1 MEFLV
6 GWGGDSKLVSL
17 DRCRESESWIWP
29 FDRKDW
35 VTAGFVWL
43 ISQTTYFL
51 TTQPNVGLLD
61 SGEFLTASVHV
72 GVPHPTGYPLWTIFS
87 HLFTLFPIGNGAWEV
102 NLFSGFCSA
111 IAVGLVALILCNS
124 MRWSGIAD
132 RLAQILAVGWSLA
145 LAFSVSMWSQAVIAE
160 VYGTHVLCVMLLLWV
175 IYRWV
180 RDPAWTMGLAWA
192 VFFFALGMTNHH
204 LTITLSSL
212 PVLVLLLRRRDFL
225 AEGLLYLSGTAALV
239 YLGFGYLSQE
249 PASWH
254 ASIRFL
260 LCVFS
265 GFAFWFFWKRRFQHW
280 KVGVAILGAVILG
293 LSPYLYMPLASGT
306 NPPMN
311 WGFTSTKEGFFY
323 SFNRSQYDGKLSDQL
338 LKTVGRAM
346 GAAPAEMVNPRAPST
361 NAPTPNSFREDFL
374 KFAQLYWRKIVA
386 NFSPLGI
393 LALVATVAALG
404 SVPRAVRVWLGICGF
419 GLLLSGFLQPAFAEV
434 GADEATWLLQM
445 PYLGYSHAFF
455 VLLAGFGSGWTVQRC
470 IKKEMLGWSA
480 AFLLGAGLAG
490 FSFRQNLNFCSQREH
505 WFGWMYGRD
514 MLADL
519 PKNSF
524 VFGGTDPGRFVP
536 TYMVLSESFEP
547 KKFKRDPK
555 FDRRDLYVI
564 TQNALADA
572 FYNQYIRNH
581 YSTERPEAKSWIE
594 RWLGRDKQY
603 PKAPLVLPRQ
613 EDIMAIYQS
622 AIETRQKNAAAPDPN
637 ADPTVLNSL
646 VGEWIWQR
654 NKDQRHFF
662 VEESFPM
669 EWSYPNAVPHGL
681 CYEIKKNPTTVLS
694 AEIVQGDMQY
704 WRDYIDH
711 LKRNPRFAEDID
723 AQRSFSKLRNTGG
736 NIYKWRKMPEA
747 AEQAYRQA
755 LELWPGNSETLNNFS
770 DLLMQQNR
778 AEELRDILAKA
789 SKADPNNGLLS
800 ALLISSERRI
810 SLKAEIH
817 ALESQR
823 VENPK
828 DAKLLQQL
836 LGKYAEQGN
845 RDKADRLVAEA
856 FKVFPTNADVLRD
869 TVNYFAVQSRV
880 PEAIEYGRR
889 LEKILPDDA
898 ELKLGMAKF
907 FMVSGKRPE
916 FYQYL
921 KEAIRLGGLPMRE
934 KVGSEPMFQQIQGE
948 PDFQKLIQPAH

>member
-1 MEFLV
+1 MNV
-6 GWGGDSKLVSL
+6 DQSL
-17 DRCRESESWIWP
+17 ASPRRWSWP
-29 FDRKDW
+29 FDRIDW
-35 VTAGFVWL
+35 VAAGLVWL
-43 ISQTTYFL
+43 ISQVTYFF

-102 NLFSGFCSA
+102 NLFSGFCTA
-111 IAVGLVALILCNS
+111 IAAGLVSLILCSS
-124 MRWSGIAD
+124 MRWSGVGD
-132 RLAQILAVGWSLA
+132 RLAQILAVGWSVA

-180 RDPAWTMGLAWA
+180 RDPSWTMGLAWA

-212 PVLVLLLRRRDFL
+212 PVLVMLLRRRDFL

-254 ASIRFL
+254 ASVRFL

-265 GFAFWFFWKRRFQHW
+265 GFVFWFLWKRQFQNW
-280 KVGVAILGAVILG
+280 RVGVAILGAVFLG
-293 LSPYLYMPLASGT
+293 LSPYIYMPLASAT

-311 WGFTSTKEGFFY
+311 WGFASTKEGFFY

-338 LKTVGRAM
+338 LKTIGRAM
-346 GAAPAEMVNPRAPST
+346 GSAPVEMVNPPGPNP
-361 NAPTPNSFREDFL
+361 NAPAPNSFRENFL

-386 NFSPLGI
+386 NFSPFGI
-393 LALVATVAALG
+393 LALVGTVAALG
-404 SVPRAVRVWLGICGF
+404 SVSKAVRDWLGICAF

-445 PYLGYSHAFF
+445 PYLGYSYAFF
-455 VLLAGFGSGWTVQRC
+455 VLLAGFGSGWAIQRFSQ
-470 IKKEMLGWSA
+470 KEKLGWA
-480 AFLLGAGLAG
+480 VALLFGAGLAG

-514 MLADL
+514 MLSDL
-519 PKNSF
+519 PKDSF

-536 TYMVLSESFEP
+536 TYMILSESFEP
-547 KKFKRDPK
+547 KKFKRDQS
-555 FDRRDLYVI
+555 FDRRDLYII

-581 YSTERPEAKSWIE
+581 YSTERPSARGWVDK
-594 RWLGRDKQY
+594 WLGRDKHF
-603 PKAPLVLPRQ
+603 PVAPLVLPRQ
-613 EDIMAIYQS
+613 EDIMAIYQG
-622 AIETRQKNAAAPDPN
+622 AIERRQKDAAAPDPN
-637 ADPTVLNSL
+637 SDPTVLNSM

-654 NKDQRHFF
+654 NKDQRAFF

-681 CYEIKKNPTTVLS
+681 CYEIKKDPVAKLTPEMVK
-694 AEIVQGDMQY
+694 VDMQY
-704 WRDYIDH
+704 WREYIDH
-711 LKRNPRFAEDID
+711 LMKTPGFEDDID

-755 LELWPGNSETLNNFS
+755 LELWPGNTETLNNFT
-770 DLLMQQNR
+770 DLLMSQGR
-778 AEELRDILAKA
+778 AADLRDLLAKA
-789 SKADPNNGLLS
+789 AKADPNNGMLTMLLS
-800 ALLISSERRI
+800 NCEHRIQLRSEI
-810 SLKAEIH
+810 
-817 ALESQR
+817 
-823 VENPK
+823 
-828 DAKLLQQL
+828 AKLEDQRATNSKDVALYQQL
-836 LGKYAEQGN
+836 LAKVSEEGD
-845 RDKADRLVAEA
+845 RPRADSLIREGTSL
-856 FKVFPTNADVLRD
+856 FPTNVDVMRD
-869 TVNYFAVQSRV
+869 AVNYFAMQNRV
-880 PEAIEYGRR
+880 PQALEYGRKLER
-889 LEKILPDDA
+889 LAPEDA
-898 ELKLGMAKF
+898 EVKLGLAKF
-907 FMVSGKRPE
+907 SLVMGKRVE
-916 FYQYL
+916 FYQLL
-921 KEAIRLGGLPMRE
+921 KDAIRLGGLPMRE
-934 KVGSEPMFQQIQGE
+934 KAANEPLFQQIISE
-948 PDFQKLIQPAH
+948 PDFQSALRPPNHK

>member
-1 MEFLV
+1 MNV
-6 GWGGDSKLVSL
+6 DQSL
-17 DRCRESESWIWP
+17 ASPRRWSWP
-29 FDRKDW
+29 FDRIDW
-35 VTAGFVWL
+35 VAAGLVWL
-43 ISQTTYFL
+43 SSQVTYFL

-102 NLFSGFCSA
+102 NLFSGFCTA
-111 IAVGLVALILCNS
+111 IAAGLVALILCNS
-124 MRWSGIAD
+124 MRWSGVGD
-132 RLAQILAVGWSLA
+132 RLAQILAVGWSVA

-180 RDPAWTMGLAWA
+180 RDPSWTMGLAWA

-212 PVLVLLLRRRDFL
+212 PVLVMLLRRRDFL

-254 ASIRFL
+254 ASVRFL
-260 LCVFS
+260 LCVLS
-265 GFAFWFFWKRRFQHW
+265 GFVFWFLWKRQFQNW
-280 KVGVAILGAVILG
+280 RVGVAILGAVFLG
-293 LSPYLYMPLASGT
+293 LSPYIYMPLASAT

-311 WGFTSTKEGFFY
+311 WGFASTKEGFFY

-338 LKTVGRAM
+338 LKTIGRAM
-346 GAAPAEMVNPRAPST
+346 GSAPVEMVNPPGPNP
-361 NAPTPNSFREDFL
+361 NAPAPNSFRENFL

-386 NFSPLGI
+386 NFSPFGI
-393 LALVATVAALG
+393 LALVGTVAALG
-404 SVPRAVRVWLGICGF
+404 SVSKAVRDWLGICAF

-445 PYLGYSHAFF
+445 PYLGYSYAFF
-455 VLLAGFGSGWTVQRC
+455 VLLAGFGSGWAIQRFSQ
-470 IKKEMLGWSA
+470 KEKLGWA
-480 AFLLGAGLAG
+480 VALLFGAGLAG

-514 MLADL
+514 MLSDL
-519 PKNSF
+519 PKDSF

-536 TYMVLSESFEP
+536 TYMILSESFEP
-547 KKFKRDPK
+547 KKFKRDQS
-555 FDRRDLYVI
+555 FDRRDLYII

-581 YSTERPEAKSWIE
+581 YSAERPIARGWVDK
-594 RWLGRDKQY
+594 WLGRDKHF
-603 PKAPLVLPRQ
+603 PVAPLVLPRQ
-613 EDIMAIYQS
+613 EDIMAIYQG
-622 AIETRQKNAAAPDPN
+622 AVERRQKDAAALDPN
-637 ADPTVLNSL
+637 SDPTVLNSM

-654 NKDQRHFF
+654 NKDQRAFF

-681 CYEIKKNPTTVLS
+681 CYEIKKDPVAKLTPEMVK
-694 AEIVQGDMQY
+694 VDMQY
-704 WRDYIDH
+704 WREYIDH
-711 LKRNPRFAEDID
+711 LLKTPGFEDDID

-755 LELWPGNSETLNNFS
+755 LELWPGNTETLNNFT
-770 DLLMQQNR
+770 DLLMSQGR
-778 AEELRDILAKA
+778 AADLRDLLAKA
-789 SKADPNNGLLS
+789 AKADPNNGMLTMLLS
-800 ALLISSERRI
+800 NCERRI
-810 SLKAEIH
+810 ELRSEI
-817 ALESQR
+817 
-823 VENPK
+823 
-828 DAKLLQQL
+828 AKLEDQRSTNSKDVALYQQL
-836 LGKYAEQGN
+836 LAKVSEEGN
-845 RDKADRLVAEA
+845 LPKADALIREGATL
-856 FKVFPTNADVLRD
+856 FPTNVDVMRD
-869 TVNYFAVQSRV
+869 AVNYFAMQNRV
-880 PEAIEYGRR
+880 PQALEYGRKLER
-889 LEKILPDDA
+889 LAPDDA
-898 ELKLGMAKF
+898 EVKLGLAKF
-907 FMVSGKRPE
+907 SLVMGKRVE
-916 FYQYL
+916 FYQLL
-921 KEAIRLGGLPMRE
+921 KDAIRLGGLPMRE
-934 KVGSEPMFQQIQGE
+934 KAANEPLFQRIVSE
-948 PDFQKLIQPAH
+948 PDFQSSIQPPTHK

>member
-1 MEFLV
+1 MNV
-6 GWGGDSKLVSL
+6 DQSL
-17 DRCRESESWIWP
+17 ANPRQWFWP
-29 FDRKDW
+29 FDRIDW
-35 VTAGFVWL
+35 VAAGLVWL
-43 ISQTTYFL
+43 VSQVTYFL

-102 NLFSGFCSA
+102 NLFSGFCTA
-111 IAVGLVALILCNS
+111 IAAGLVALILCNS
-124 MRWSGIAD
+124 MRWSGVGD
-132 RLAQILAVGWSLA
+132 RLAQILAAGWSLA

-192 VFFFALGMTNHH
+192 VFFFSLGMTNHH
-204 LTITLSSL
+204 LTIALSSL
-212 PVLVLLLRRRDFL
+212 PVLVMLLRRRDFL

-254 ASIRFL
+254 ASVRFL
-260 LCVFS
+260 FCVLI
-265 GFAFWFFWKRRFQHW
+265 GFAFWFLWKRRFENW
-280 KVGVAILGAVILG
+280 RTGVAILGAVIVG
-293 LSPYLYMPLASGT
+293 LSPYIYMPLASAT

-311 WGFTSTKEGFFY
+311 WGFASTKEGFFY

-346 GAAPAEMVNPRAPST
+346 GSAPFEMVNPPAP
-361 NAPTPNSFREDFL
+361 NPNGPAPNSFRENFL

-393 LALVATVAALG
+393 LALVGTVAALA
-404 SVPRAVRVWLGICGF
+404 SVPREVRDWLGICGF

-455 VLLAGFGSGWTVQRC
+455 VLLAGFGSGWAIQRC
-470 IKKEMLGWSA
+470 AKIEKAGWGIA
-480 AFLLGAGLAG
+480 ILLGVGIAG

-519 PKNSF
+519 PKDSF

-536 TYMVLSESFEP
+536 TYMILSESFEN
-547 KKFKRDPK
+547 KKNKRDPN
-555 FDRRDLYVI
+555 FDRHDLYII

-581 YSTERPEAKSWIE
+581 YSTDRPAVRGWIDK
-594 RWLGRDKQY
+594 WLGRDKHF

-613 EDIMAIYQS
+613 EDIMAIYQA
-622 AIETRQKNAAAPDPN
+622 AIEKRQKDPSAVDPN
-637 ADPTVLNSL
+637 SDPTVLNSL

-654 NKDQRHFF
+654 NKDQRAFF

-681 CYEIKKNPTTVLS
+681 CYEIKKDPVPVLNPDL
-694 AEIVQGDMQY
+694 VQGDMDY
-704 WRDYIDH
+704 WKEYIDH
-711 LKRNPRFAEDID
+711 LKKDPRFEDDID

-736 NIYKWRKMPEA
+736 NIYKWRKMPQA

-755 LELWPGNSETLNNFS
+755 LELWPGNTETLNNFS
-770 DLLMQQNR
+770 DLLLKQKR
-778 AEELRDILAKA
+778 ASELRDILEKA
-789 SKADPNNGLLS
+789 SKADPNNGLL
-800 ALLISSERRI
+800 ALLLANCDRRI
-810 SLKAEIH
+810 ALAKEIDS
-817 ALESQR
+817 LESQWSGKS
-823 VENPK
+823 K
-828 DAKLLQQL
+828 DVKVFQEL
-836 LGKYAEQGN
+836 LGKYSEDGN
-845 RDKADRLVAEA
+845 LAKADPLVAQGA
-856 FKVFPTNADVLRD
+856 ALFTTSVDVLRD
-869 TVNYFAVQSRV
+869 VVNYFAIQNRV
-880 PEAIEYGRR
+880 PMAIEYGKK
-889 LEKILPDDA
+889 LEKLVPEDA
-898 ELKLGMAKF
+898 EVKLGMAKF
-907 FMVSGKRPE
+907 YMATGNRVD
-916 FYQYL
+916 FYKNL
-921 KEAIRLGGLPMRE
+921 REAIRIGGLPMRE
-934 KVGSEPMFQQIQGE
+934 KVAIEPIFQQIQSE
-948 PDFQKLIQPAH
+948 PDFQKLIRASQ